1 MEDDKKLIDPRK
13 IPAHVAIIMDG
24 NGRWAARKN
33 FPRIEG
39 HRRGAE
45 VVEPIVEAAEKVG
58 IQYLSLFA
66 FSTENWA
73 RPRDEVKGL
82 WELLEMFFKRKLDRI
97 KEKGIKILFS
107 GSFHGLPASSRGV
120 IEEAVRHTK
129 KNSRITLNFCIN
141 YGGRQEIVDAV
152 NRWIDA
158 RKSGEKLTEKKL
170 SALIYNPKIP
180 DIDLLIRTS
189 GEYRISNFMLWR
201 LAYAELVFMD
211 VLWPDFKAKHLY
223 RALIEYQNRERRFG
237 GR

>member
-1 MEDDKKLIDPRK
+1 MEDYSKSIDPRK
-13 IPAHVAIIMDG
+13 VPIHVAIIMDG
-24 NGRWAARKN
+24 NGRWAAKKKY
-33 FPRIEG
+33 PRIEG

-45 VVEPIVEAAEKVG
+45 VVEPIVEAAAKAG
-58 IQYLSLFA
+58 IKYLSLFA

-82 WELLEMFFKRKLDRI
+82 WKLLEMFFELKLDRI
-97 KEKGIKILFS
+97 KEQGVKVLFS
-107 GSFHGLPASSRGV
+107 GGLQGLPATSRRV
-120 IEEAVRHTK
+120 IEEAVRQTK

-152 NRWIDA
+152 NGWIET
-158 RKSGEKLTEKKL
+158 RKSGEKLSEKKL
-170 SALIYNPKIP
+170 SAFLYNPKIP
-180 DIDLLIRTS
+180 DVDLLIRTS

-237 GR
+237 GV